1 LYLVQRIR
9 LPLVQAVLGQLTD
22 QTALRLRKP
31 LLVEVEAVTA
41 SLQQAK
47 VVLLVGQVVVAD
59 TPTKAAAPALAV
71 KAITAAQVR
80 LQLVVVVV
88 RALLVVR
95 QMAVLGLQIASPV
108 LL

>member
-1 LYLVQRIR
+1 VVFL
-9 LPLVQAVLGQLTD
+9 AV
-22 QTALRLRKP
+22 
-31 LLVEVEAVTA
+31 
-41 SLQQAK
+41 
-47 VVLLVGQVVVAD
+47 QVVAVV
-59 TPTKAAAPALAV
+59 TPTSLAEPALAV

-80 LQLVVVVV
+80 LLPVVVVV

>member
-1 LYLVQRIR
+1 VVFL
-9 LPLVQAVLGQLTD
+9 AV
-22 QTALRLRKP
+22 
-31 LLVEVEAVTA
+31 
-41 SLQQAK
+41 
-47 VVLLVGQVVVAD
+47 QVVAVV
-59 TPTKAAAPALAV
+59 TPTSLAEPALAV